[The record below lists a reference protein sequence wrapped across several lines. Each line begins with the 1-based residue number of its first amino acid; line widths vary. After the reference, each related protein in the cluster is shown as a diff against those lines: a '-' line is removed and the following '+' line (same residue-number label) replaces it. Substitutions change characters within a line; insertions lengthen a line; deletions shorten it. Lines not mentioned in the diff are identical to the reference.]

1 MHGRFCCVY
10 PNIPHG
16 EGLSALSKRLD
27 NRMAK
32 YISSDTVCDLAEV
45 GT

>member
-1 MHGRFCCVY
+1 MHGNFVGVY

-16 EGLSALSKRLD
+16 EGLSALSKQLD